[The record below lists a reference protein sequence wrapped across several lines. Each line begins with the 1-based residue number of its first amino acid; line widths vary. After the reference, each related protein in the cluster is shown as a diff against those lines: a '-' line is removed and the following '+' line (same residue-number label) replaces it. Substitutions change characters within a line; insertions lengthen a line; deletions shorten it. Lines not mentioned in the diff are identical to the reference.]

1 MDWDWSGAGS
11 GAIGGAGAGSAFG
24 PIGTA
29 IGGAAGGLF
38 GGLFGG
44 NKKSSETQM
53 QKKQRELVDQLIGS
67 LNGNGPYSQLFTAN
81 ESDFNKT
88 FREPALA
95 NFRNRTAPAIQAQYS
110 GGGFGQQR
118 EGTGIQDSLARAGVD
133 MDQLLNKSWLDYQNA
148 AKDRQYNAMN
158 QILGAGSGASNDP
171 TFSEQFVSGGGIGKG
186 LEGIGEGY
194 RQYQLTKERNAE
206 RDIMNSEMSKYKQQR
221 EGFTPIQGVA
231 S

>member
-67 LNGNGPYSQLFTAN
+67 LNGNGPYSNLFTAN
-81 ESDFNKT
+81 EADFNKS

-95 NFRNRTAPAIQAQYS
+95 NFKNRTAPAIQAQYS
-110 GGGFGQQR
+110 GGAYGQQR

-133 MDQLLNKSWLDYQNA
+133 MDQILNQSWLDYQNK

-158 QILGAGSGASNDP
+158 QILNSGEGAANDP
-171 TFSEQFVSGGGIGKG
+171 TFAEQFVSGGGVGNG
-186 LEGIGEGY
+186 LDQIGEGY
-194 RQYQLTKERNAE
+194 RQYQLTKERNAN
-206 RDIMNSEMSKYKQQR
+206 RDIMNSEMAKYKQQR
-221 EGFTPIQGVA
+221 EGFTPIQGAA